1 MIAVDPD
8 EVRDYS
14 LLKDTGGTVFQLGV
28 LDSLLRAFIDDKYY
42 EVTNVPTKDGEEKE
56 TTVKLTDTQIHAK
69 FVDFV
74 RFGLRGWKNF
84 KDRQGKEVEF
94 AVEEI
99 DVPGVG
105 KRARVKDESLKRL
118 TLGNILELGGQILA
132 MSRVSSQ
139 EAKSFS

>member
-14 LLKDTGGTVFQLGV
+14 LTKDTGESKVVFQLGV
-28 LDSLLRAFIDDKYY
+28 LDSLLRAYIDDKYY
-42 EVTNVPTKDGEEKE
+42 EVTKE
-56 TTVKLTDTQIHAK
+56 DESVRLTDVQIHAK

-84 KDRQGKEVEF
+84 RDRQGKEVEF

-132 MSRVSSQ
+132 MSRVSNQ